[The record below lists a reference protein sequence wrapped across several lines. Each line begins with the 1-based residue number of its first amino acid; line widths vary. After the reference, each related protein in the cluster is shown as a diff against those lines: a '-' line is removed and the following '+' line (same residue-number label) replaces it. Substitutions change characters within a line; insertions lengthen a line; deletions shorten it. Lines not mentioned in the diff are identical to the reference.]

1 MSIRLIC
8 PGCRKQLA
16 VPDTTAGQMGRCPA
30 CNTLFNVPADAKPTV
45 ESIMPPPPPRRT
57 AVAKPIPAPVIRDEA
72 PVTGLSLIQKLV
84 LGVVALGAVAVG
96 GYFGVRSLSPKEAS
110 NEIVADAGKAAAPVR
125 EPEPSKSVPG
135 KSDPVPPPPS
145 KTKPHDEE
153 AVEEDIGTPAVPT
166 RPSSKPP
173 KETKPETPP
182 VVVQEPSKEP
192 TPKNDPS
199 AKTEAVATKPP
210 AKEPTPETTTE
221 PSAPADDYRPGGASI
236 YTRLLKS
243 TAMIIRPHG
252 DGRASR
258 GSGSLVHRGQRL
270 VLTNYH
276 VVGDASEVY
285 VTFPLY
291 ENGKLITESKQYM
304 RQFEEKFIKAKV
316 VRVLKGQDLALVQLE
331 KLPAGTPVVRLA
343 PKSAQPGDSVH
354 SIGNP
359 GASDAA
365 WLYTKGEVR
374 QVSHKTWQARGAGNE
389 VLPFDAEVLET
400 TSPTNPGDSGGPLV
414 NERCQLVGVTQGADS
429 RARSVSIFID
439 ISEVRKILKEQGVT
453 GETGGGESTPT
464 AGPRTATVAEL
475 AKKLQSADARV
486 RADAAAQLAERG
498 GDAKAAL
505 HDLIAA
511 LADGEKSV
519 RKQAG
524 NALVQIGTLERG
536 EVETGDLP
544 GLRAGLRDD
553 LATAELHRWTIEAL
567 LLLGT
572 QARLAATE
580 LGKAVRGEDKETR
593 QAALA
598 ALDKLGAAARKA
610 APDVAE
616 LLKND
621 DRFLS
626 ARAAM
631 VLLKMDD
638 TLATDESKAA
648 AGVLITVQRPQAAE
662 DLENKQLAALLTE
675 AGKALTR
682 VGKPAVPA
690 VRKALMTTFKG
701 GNRAT
706 GEDLFNAIARLAM
719 IRILENM
726 GPSIFSNELDRDLI
740 TLGKSDPAVAVRE
753 GAKQARAKLKP
764 EK

>member
-1 MSIRLIC
+1 MSIHLIC

-16 VPDTTAGQMGRCPA
+16 VPDATAGQMGRCPV
-30 CNTLFNVPADAKPTV
+30 CSTLFKVPAEAKPAV
-45 ESIMPPPPPRRT
+45 ESIMPPPPRRT
-57 AVAKPIPAPVIRDEA
+57 AVARPIPAPAIREET
-72 PVTGLSLIQKLV
+72 PVTGLSLTQKLV
-84 LGVVALGAVAVG
+84 IGAIAVGALAVG
-96 GYFGVRSLSPKEAS
+96 GFLGVRSLSPKDSGE
-110 NEIVADAGKAAAPVR
+110 EIIADAGKAAAPAR
-125 EPEPSKSVPG
+125 EPEPSRPAPVKSEPT
-135 KSDPVPPPPS
+135 PQAPP
-145 KTKPHDEE
+145 TKPRDDTSP
-153 AVEEDIGTPAVPT
+153 EEDIGTPAVPT
-166 RPSSKPP
+166 RPQAKPP
-173 KETKPETPP
+173 KEAKPEPP
-182 VVVQEPSKEP
+182 AVTEESPKEP
-192 TPKNDPS
+192 IPKSEPP
-199 AKTEAVATKPP
+199 AKAETVVTKPP
-210 AKEPTPETTTE
+210 AKEPAPESTTE

-236 YTRLLKS
+236 YARLLKS
-243 TAMIIRPHG
+243 TAMIIRPEG

-276 VVGDASEVY
+276 VVGDASDVY

-291 ENGKLITESKQYM
+291 ENGKLITESRQYM
-304 RQFEEKFIKAKV
+304 RQFQEKFIKAKV

-343 PKSAQPGDSVH
+343 PKSAQPGDAVH

-374 QVSHKTWQARGAGNE
+374 QVSHKTWQARAGND

-414 NERCQLVGVTQGADS
+414 NERCQLVGVTQGADT
-429 RARSVSIFID
+429 RARNVSIFLD
-439 ISEVRKILKEQGVT
+439 ISEVRKILKEHGVT
-453 GETGGGESTPT
+453 GETGGGESTP
-464 AGPRTATVAEL
+464 AGGTRTASVAEL

-498 GDAKAAL
+498 DAKVAL

-511 LADGEKSV
+511 LADADKTV

-524 NALVQIGTLERG
+524 SALLQIGTLERG
-536 EVETGDLP
+536 DVEATDLP
-544 GLRAGLRDD
+544 GLRAGLRDEF
-553 LATAELHRWTIEAL
+553 ASGELHRWTIEAL
-567 LLLGT
+567 MPLGA
-572 QARLAATE
+572 QARLAAAE
-580 LGKAVRGEDKETR
+580 LGKALRSEDKETR
-593 QAALA
+593 LAALA
-598 ALDKLGAAARKA
+598 ALDKLGATARKA

-616 LLKND
+616 LLKLD
-621 DRFLS
+621 DRFVS

-638 TLATDESKAA
+638 LIESEDAKSA
-648 AGVLITVQRPQAAE
+648 AGVLINLHRPQSAE
-662 DLENKQLAALLTE
+662 DVNNKQLAALTTE

-682 VGKPAVPA
+682 IGKPAVPPI
-690 VRKALMTTFKG
+690 RKALVTTFKG

-719 IRILENM
+719 LHILEGM
-726 GPSIFSNELDRDLI
+726 GPSIHSNELERDLMAI
-740 TLGKSDPAVAVRE
+740 QKSDPAVAVRE
-753 GAKQARAKLKP
+753 GAKQARAKLRP

>member
-16 VPDTTAGQMGRCPA
+16 VPDATAGQMGRCPV
-30 CNTLFNVPADAKPTV
+30 CSTLFNVPADAKPTV
-45 ESIMPPPPPRRT
+45 ESIMPPPPRRT
-57 AVAKPIPAPVIRDEA
+57 AVARPIPAPAVREET
-72 PVTGLSLIQKLV
+72 PVTGLSLTQKLV
-84 LGVVALGAVAVG
+84 IGVVAVGALAVG
-96 GYFGVRSLSPKEAS
+96 GFFGVRSLSSKDSGEAV
-110 NEIVADAGKAAAPVR
+110 IADAGKAAAPAR
-125 EPEPSKSVPG
+125 EPEPAKPAPVKSEPA
-135 KSDPVPPPPS
+135 PP
-145 KTKPHDEE
+145 KTKPREEE
-153 AVEEDIGTPAVPT
+153 AIEEDIGTPAVPI
-166 RPSSKPP
+166 RPQSKPP
-173 KETKPETPP
+173 KETKPDSP
-182 VVVQEPSKEP
+182 VVTEEPPKEP
-192 TPKNDPS
+192 TPKNDPP
-199 AKTEAVATKPP
+199 AKAETVATKPP

-236 YTRLLKS
+236 YARLLKS
-243 TAMIIRPHG
+243 TAMIIRPEG
-252 DGRASR
+252 NGLAR

-291 ENGKLITESKQYM
+291 ENGKLIVESKQYT
-304 RQFEEKFIKAKV
+304 RHYEEKFVKAKV

-331 KLPAGTPVVRLA
+331 KLPAGTPAVRLA
-343 PKSAQPGDSVH
+343 PKSAQPGDAVH

-374 QVSHKTWQARGAGNE
+374 QVSHKTWSARAGNNL
-389 VLPFDAEVLET
+389 LPFDAEVLET

-414 NERCQLVGVTQGADS
+414 NERCQLVGVTHGANAG
-429 RARSVSIFID
+429 ARSVSIFID

-453 GETGGGESTPT
+453 GETGGGESTPS
-464 AGPRTATVAEL
+464 GSPRTASVAEL
-475 AKKLQSADARV
+475 VKKLQSADARV

-511 LADGEKSV
+511 LADGDKSV

-524 NALVQIGTLERG
+524 SALLQIGTLERG
-536 EVETGDLP
+536 EVEAGDLP

-553 LATAELHRWTIEAL
+553 LASGELHRWTIEAL

-572 QARLAATE
+572 QARLAAAE
-580 LGKAVRGEDKETR
+580 LGKAVRSEDKETR

-616 LLKND
+616 LLKLD
-621 DRFLS
+621 DRFVS

-638 TLATDESKAA
+638 TLASDESKSA
-648 AGVLITVQRPQAAE
+648 AGVLINVQRPQAAE
-662 DLENKQLAALLTE
+662 DLENKQVAALVTE
-675 AGKALTR
+675 AGKALIR
-682 VGKPAVPA
+682 AGKPAVPA

-706 GEDLFNAIARLAM
+706 GEDLFNAIARLAL

-726 GPSIFSNELDRDLI
+726 GPSIHSNELDRDLI
-740 TLGKSDPAVAVRE
+740 TLQKGDPAVAVRE
-753 GAKQARAKLKP
+753 GAKQARAKLRP